1 MTRSR
6 SRRLFAVR
14 WSSAVFIVSMSLGSG
29 QREAGWI
36 VFPGIEDHGPAVAR
50 ILHVARHEEE
60 IMFDRGRG
68 EESVDDWRS
77 LPGPALDVARD
88 HPPAENDGV
97 IARQHPV
104 TETVPARI
112 HRKSLAYGK
121 IESVPVDPRGR

>member
-36 VFPGIEDHGPAVAR
+36 VFPGIEDHGTAVAR

-60 IMFDRGRG
+60 IRFDRGRG

-77 LPGPALDVARD
+77 LPGPALDGARD
-88 HPPAENDGV
+88 HATEEKECV
-97 IARQHPV
+97 VARERPV
-104 TETVPARI
+104 TGGKSGGEGKRETVQVA
-112 HRKSLAYGK
+112 LGG
-121 IESVPVDPRGR
+121 RGNL

>member
-88 HPPAENDGV
+88 HAPRSA
-97 IARQHPV
+97 ARRV
-104 TETVPARI
+104 GTECVSTLRSRWCAD
-112 HRKSLAYGK
+112 HYNKK
-121 IESVPVDPRGR
+121 NNT

>member
-1 MTRSR
+1 
-6 SRRLFAVR
+6 
-14 WSSAVFIVSMSLGSG
+14 MSLGSG

-88 HPPAENDGV
+88 HAPAENDGV
-97 IARQHPV
+97 IDREQRSEERRV
-104 TETVPARI
+104 
-112 HRKSLAYGK
+112 GK
-121 IESVPVDPRGR
+121 ECVSPCRSRWSQYHKKKK